1 MGWPA
6 KLRLPPRNVSLP
18 IVTFARLQTQ
28 SAHVCWEGWGKV
40 LTCPGQI
47 CFLPEERKAAGHFL
61 GCCGCRALPWQL
73 PSDHSTLS
81 PKAAEEGRAWEGK
94 AWEGRAWEGRACSQH
109 VAAVDAIF
117 LLSANRCHLLQFPD
131 YSSRRRGKTSAP
143 AAVTDPRGLEQLPGT
158 TSSAGTFVEGGMHP
172 LLSLL
177 SPPGRAPTTPAL
189 PGVHC
194 SVPPPV
200 PVSGT
205 EGQTLSR
212 LSFLEA
218 FSRLSSLSR
227 LHRCFGKP
235 ELGYITHLG

>member
-1 MGWPA
+1 M
-6 KLRLPPRNVSLP
+6 
-18 IVTFARLQTQ
+18 TFARLQTH
-28 SAHVCWEGWGKV
+28 SAHVCWEGRGKV
-40 LTCPGQI
+40 LTCPSLI
-47 CFLPEERKAAGHFL
+47 YFLPEERKAAGHFL
-61 GCCGCRALPWQL
+61 GCCGCRALQSSSPLITAPSAPKLL
-73 PSDHSTLS
+73 P
-81 PKAAEEGRAWEGK
+81 KREG
-94 AWEGRAWEGRACSQH
+94 AWEGRVWEGRVWEGRACSQH
-109 VAAVDAIF
+109 VAAMDVIF

-131 YSSRRRGKTSAP
+131 YSSRRRGRTSAP

-172 LLSLL
+172 LLSLP
-177 SPPGRAPTTPAL
+177 SPPGRAPSTPAL

-205 EGQTLSR
+205 EGQTLSW

-235 ELGYITHLG
+235 EPGYITRLG